1 MAVRNDFTAGEV
13 LAAADLNDTFAS
25 KLTYPTGGNDGDL
38 LAKDGTDAE
47 WIAPDPGG
55 LTLITS
61 ATLAGSETDIN
72 GCFTSTYDN
81 YLITLDTASASSD
94 IIRARMLAGGVA
106 ATGATDYF
114 LQEFSAAST
123 TLAGIR
129 YNEGFWR
136 FFRQNANFG
145 AGVAYIFG
153 PAKAQRTRFT
163 AQRAMGDVSNFSFEI
178 CDGLH
183 NVSTAYDGIRFIPA
197 GGSLAGVIRIYGLR
211 K

>member
-1 MAVRNDFTAGEV
+1 MAVRDDFTAGEV
-13 LAAADLNDTFAS
+13 LAAADLNDTFAA
-25 KLTYPTGGNDGDL
+25 KLDYPSGGSNGDL

-47 WIAPDPGG
+47 WIAPEPGG

-81 YLITLDTASASSD
+81 YVITLDSADSSSD
-94 IIRARMLAGGVA
+94 IIRARLLVGGVA
-106 ATGATDYF
+106 ATGATEYF
-114 LQEFSAAST
+114 VQEFAAAST
-123 TLAGIR
+123 SLAGIR

-136 FFRQNANFG
+136 LFRQNANVG
-145 AGVAYIFG
+145 AGNAYIFG

-163 AQRAMGDVSNFSFEI
+163 AHRNQGDTANYGLEY

-183 NVSTAYDGIRFIPA
+183 NVATAYDGIRFIPA
-197 GGSLAGVIRIYGLR
+197 AGSLAGVIRVYGLR
-211 K
+211 N